1 MEGKITMS
9 SREFQRMRVFREV
22 GEKRM
27 TLVVAAALI
36 GISYRQAKRLK
47 ARFAHADGKGLIHGN
62 RGRTPVNALREDTR
76 TRVIEL
82 HSQRYPDTNDTH
94 FTELLRE
101 REGIDLGRE
110 TVRRIL
116 RAHGFRRSEDAVPPN
131 TAAGGS
137 GKSASAR

>member
-1 MEGKITMS
+1 MSPLRRGWPMEGKITMS

-22 GEKRM
+22 AERRM
-27 TLVVAAALI
+27 TLVVAAALV

-62 RGRTPVNALREDTR
+62 RGRTPINALHEDTR

-82 HSQRYPDTNDTH
+82 HSQRYPDTNDTN

-110 TVRRIL
+110 TV
-116 RAHGFRRSEDAVPPN
+116 
-131 TAAGGS
+131 
-137 GKSASAR
+137 